1 MPVMP
6 GRNAGRVMSGRRP
19 LVKGSFEAVANVSG
33 AVMSIEGEAG
43 WRAPRVFIA
52 GDACHTHSP
61 KAGQGMNVSMQDSFN
76 LGWKLASALKGLS
89 SPALL
94 NTYSSERRAVA
105 RDLIDFDREFA
116 AMFSAPPKDAND
128 ADGEGVD
135 PVEFQKYFTRKLR
148 FTAGA
153 ETRYRPSIIQ
163 AEPNFQRLAQG
174 FVIGMRL
181 HSAPAI
187 RLADARPVHLGHTV
201 KADGR
206 FRLFIFADRE
216 NPASPSSRA
225 RALCE
230 FLAGSPSSP
239 VARHT
244 PKEADID
251 FVFDVRAVFQQSH
264 RALKIE
270 DIPAFLLP
278 RKGRYGLRDYEKMF
292 CADLR
297 AGKDVFDMRGVDRDG
312 CMVVV
317 RPDQYVAHVLPLDAH
332 GELAAFFA
340 GFMIG
345 RN

>member
-1 MPVMP
+1 MRQARRILNPYTLEVKEVRLVVGLRDRP
-6 GRNAGRVMSGRRP
+6 AALRRYDDVVETEAGRRT
-19 LVKGSFEAVANVSG
+19 
-33 AVMSIEGEAG
+33 
-43 WRAPRVFIA
+43 PRVFIA

-94 NTYSSERRAVA
+94 NTYSSERRAIA
-105 RDLIDFDREFA
+105 QDLIDFDREFA

-135 PVEFQKYFTRKLR
+135 PVEFQKYFMRKLR
-148 FTAGA
+148 FTAGT

-187 RLADARPVHLGHTV
+187 RLADARPVHLGHAV

-216 NPASPSSRA
+216 NPRQSLVAC
-225 RALCE
+225 ALIMRIPRRLAV
-230 FLAGSPSSP
+230 LAG
-239 VARHT
+239 
-244 PKEADID
+244 
-251 FVFDVRAVFQQSH
+251 
-264 RALKIE
+264 
-270 DIPAFLLP
+270 
-278 RKGRYGLRDYEKMF
+278 RKTH
-292 CADLR
+292 A
-297 AGKDVFDMRGVDRDG
+297 
-312 CMVVV
+312 
-317 RPDQYVAHVLPLDAH
+317 
-332 GELAAFFA
+332 
-340 GFMIG
+340 
-345 RN
+345 